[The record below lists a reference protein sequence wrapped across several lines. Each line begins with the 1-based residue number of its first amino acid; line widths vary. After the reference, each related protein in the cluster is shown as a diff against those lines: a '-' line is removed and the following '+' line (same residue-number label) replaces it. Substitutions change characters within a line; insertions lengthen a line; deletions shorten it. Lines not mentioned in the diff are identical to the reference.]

1 MAGFVTFFRRLLCF
15 FRCHMVKFS
24 PKFWRFS
31 CFCYVVMM
39 LCVKKQYTHN
49 FFTLTPL
56 YIFTSIILLFSLSL
70 HTAAAT
76 MPLRPIT
83 PALPMPWTF
92 LHQSALWGHKKTK
105 SKTIGLFH
113 AKSKALD
120 TAYFLRYSGLFKWS
134 RCRDLNPGPFG
145 PEWDYGAFH
154 AFCIWLFSPKFRRIL
169 AYVLLMLSQ
178 VFPLWENQ
186 IENQYGASTR
196 RTPGGA

>member
-1 MAGFVTFFRRLLCF
+1 M
-15 FRCHMVKFS
+15 
-24 PKFWRFS
+24 
-31 CFCYVVMM
+31 
-39 LCVKKQYTHN
+39 
-49 FFTLTPL
+49 
-56 YIFTSIILLFSLSL
+56 FSLSL

-92 LHQSALWGHKKTK
+92 LHRSALWGHKKTK
-105 SKTIGLFH
+105 SKTIGPFH
-113 AKSKALD
+113 AKNKALD

-196 RTPGGA
+196 RKLQGSIKIYVCICYFFHNIITFMYLFIIFSLISRVFPCYVFVIFLFL